1 MEKERI
7 PGGVIRPREDVY
19 ILNSAAVVGREEYK
33 GPLTDYFDVR
43 DGVDD
48 SFGMDSWEMAE
59 AEMQRLAVNGVF
71 AGSAVSPKDT
81 GFLLAGD
88 LLNQCAGSNYG
99 LSNFGIPYLGLY
111 GACST
116 AAEGLLLGSLLTGT
130 TGQISVAVTSSHNCS
145 AERQFRFPMEYGG
158 QRTPTSQWTVTG
170 SGAFMLALWFV
181 IKIDD
186 RGSKVN
192 EANEQMVEEEK
203 KEAEKSLSSGNSAEE
218 KNEPSNKG
226 E

>member
-1 MEKERI
+1 MNKKLKRI
-7 PGGVIRPREDVY
+7 VAIIALVF
-19 ILNSAAVVGREEYK
+19 AAVFTVSFMCY
-33 GPLTDYFDVR
+33 LI
-43 DGVDD
+43 DD
-48 SFGMDSWEMAE
+48 
-59 AEMQRLAVNGVF
+59 
-71 AGSAVSPKDT
+71 T
-81 GFLLAGD
+81 
-88 LLNQCAGSNYG
+88 LLNGAIGG
-99 LSNFGIPYLGLY
+99 LAL
-111 GACST
+111 
-116 AAEGLLLGSLLTGT
+116 
-130 TGQISVAVTSSHNCS
+130 
-145 AERQFRFPMEYGG
+145 
-158 QRTPTSQWTVTG
+158 G